1 MNTVVPRRLA
11 ARFATVLILVAGALV
26 AVGRPAQALP
36 PYTCGTQTGG
46 SSTTYGHVTSV
57 RVGHGVG
64 FDRFVVQFSS
74 SRVPGY
80 RIVPKSSA
88 TFWLDPSGRPV
99 TLRGH
104 AGLLVVMHPASGY
117 GTYFGPNDILTSFRQ
132 LREARR
138 IGDFE
143 GYYSW
148 GLGLTRASCKRVFT
162 LTAPARLVIDVPA

>member
-1 MNTVVPRRLA
+1 MLALDRRRRAGRLA
-11 ARFATVLILVAGALV
+11 AIVILTVGAAVAGS
-26 AVGRPAQALP
+26 PAATALP
-36 PYTCGTQTGG
+36 AYTCGTQTGG
-46 SSTTYGHVTSV
+46 SATTYGHVTSV
-57 RVGHGVG
+57 RVGHGAG

-80 RIVPKSSA
+80 RVVPKSSSV
-88 TFWLDPSGRPV
+88 FFLDPSGRPV
-99 TLRGH
+99 TLRGP

-117 GTYFGPNDILTSFRQ
+117 ATYHGSNDIVTSFSR

-148 GLGLTRASCKRVFT
+148 GLGLSRASCKRVFT
-162 LTAPARLVIDVPA
+162 LTAPARLVVDVPA